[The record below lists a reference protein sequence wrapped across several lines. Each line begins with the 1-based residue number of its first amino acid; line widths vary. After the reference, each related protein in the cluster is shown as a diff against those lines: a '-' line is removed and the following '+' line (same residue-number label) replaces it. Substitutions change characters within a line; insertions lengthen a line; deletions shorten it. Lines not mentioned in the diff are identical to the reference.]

1 MKQYERIIA
10 AIIIV
15 ILFGT
20 IIIIRNFKTA
30 GSSYHNGVYEIGFGE
45 TNTVNR
51 FTIYKNRLHLMV
63 ALPVTGESGKIAD
76 VVKETKDA
84 KNKSGIIP
92 KITNRK
98 DDSKT
103 RKQR

>member
-1 MKQYERIIA
+1 MTHNQEKVL
-10 AIIIV
+10 AIGV
-15 ILFGT
+15 GILLG
-20 IIIIRNFKTA
+20 IGGASLMYLGKVD
-30 GSSYHNGVYEIGFGE
+30 SHNGVYEIGFGE

-63 ALPVTGESGKIAD
+63 ALPGTGESGKIAD